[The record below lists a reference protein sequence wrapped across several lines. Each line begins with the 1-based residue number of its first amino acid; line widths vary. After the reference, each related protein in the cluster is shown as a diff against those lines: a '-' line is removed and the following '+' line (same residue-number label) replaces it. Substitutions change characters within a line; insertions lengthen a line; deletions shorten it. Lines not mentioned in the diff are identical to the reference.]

1 MLLLKPSS
9 SGHPGIEQ
17 RFNTSMRVQRKNG
30 LDWLVFLR
38 GNHCDYKNLEIDN
51 DNLLALP
58 EDGSITDQLPACEVD
73 EPFFPNPNDIPNGQG
88 LPNAD
93 PNELDDENQLPQTA
107 VVPNLL
113 PDQTEIERL
122 QRVLTQAT
130 HPVDFNM
137 LSVPSVADDPIS
149 EWDSKPVF

>member
-1 MLLLKPSS
+1 M
-9 SGHPGIEQ
+9 
-17 RFNTSMRVQRKNG
+17 
-30 LDWLVFLR
+30 FLR
-38 GNHCDYKNLEIDN
+38 GNHCDYKNLEIDK

-73 EPFFPNPNDIPNGQG
+73 EPFSPNLNDIVNGQS

-93 PNELDDENQLPQTA
+93 LNELDDENQLPQTA

-122 QRVLTQAT
+122 QGVLTRAT
-130 HPVDFNM
+130 PPVNLNV
-137 LSVPSVADDPIS
+137 LSVASVADDPIS